1 MARLKVISYFSY
13 KGGAGRSTLA
23 YNTIPILAKE
33 HLHPTKEHPLI
44 IIDTDLDSCGMSYL
58 LGVDA
63 DVRDDCC
70 TQDLLQNGLK
80 SLDYPEHI
88 WQHPNFKDLFAVGDR
103 FGYDKE
109 SILFLAAKDVKNVGE
124 LGNYKNSNN
133 NNPFEDRLRDFLD
146 LCKYYKVPAVILDAA
161 VGNNATANATNQVSN
176 IVVCCMRPTI
186 QFVNGTVRFLKAL
199 EKGGSFDGRK
209 KIIAVPNVIPQ
220 DEVEVDG
227 KRYPD
232 YAVDRI
238 TSQFKML
245 TDSLPEDSDI
255 TYNLEMLDR
264 DAFGIPAVKSFMWRE
279 GQLYTMTDRNAG
291 EEKALERYKKLAAL
305 ICNC

>member
-1 MARLKVISYFSY
+1 MAKLKVISFFSY

-23 YNTIPILAKE
+23 FNVIPILANE
-33 HLHPTKEHPLI
+33 HLRPTKEHPLI

-63 DVRDDCC
+63 DVKDDCC
-70 TQDLLQNGLK
+70 TQDLLKNGLK
-80 SLDYPEHI
+80 VLDYPEHI
-88 WQHPNFKDLFAVGDR
+88 WQHPNFKDLFRVGDR
-103 FGYDKE
+103 FGYDKDA
-109 SILFLAAKDVKNVGE
+109 ILFLAAKDVKNVE
-124 LGNYKNSNN
+124 DRGNYNDA
-133 NNPFEDRLRDFLD
+133 NNPFEDKLRDFLE
-146 LCKYYKVPAVILDAA
+146 CCAYYNVAAVIMDAA

-186 QFVNGTVRFLKAL
+186 QFVNGTVRFLRIL
-199 EKGGSFDGRK
+199 ETGGSFDGRK

-220 DEVEVDG
+220 EEVEVDG

-245 TDSLPEDSDI
+245 ANDVPEDMKI
-255 TYNLEMLDR
+255 TYNLEMLDKNE
-264 DAFGIPAVKSFMWRE
+264 FGIPAVKSFMWRE
-279 GQLYTMTDRNAG
+279 GQLYTQADRNEN
-291 EEKALERYKKLAAL
+291 EEKALQRYKKLAA
-305 ICNC
+305 IISNC

>member
-23 YNTIPILAKE
+23 FNTIPILAKE
-33 HLHPTKEHPLI
+33 HLHPTKDHPI
-44 IIDTDLDSCGMSYL
+44 ILIDTDLDSCGMSYL
-58 LGVDA
+58 LGVDG
-63 DVRDDCC
+63 DVKDDCC
-70 TQDLLQNGLK
+70 TQDLLENGLK
-80 SLDYPEHI
+80 TQTPPEYI
-88 WQHPNFKDLFAVGDR
+88 WQHPNFKDMFAVGDR
-103 FGYDKE
+103 FGCEKE
-109 SILFLAAKDVKNVGE
+109 SILFLPAKDVKNVGDQS
-124 LGNYKNSNN
+124 NYNDAKH
-133 NNPFEDRLRDFLD
+133 PFADALKQFIKV
-146 LCKYYKVPAVILDAA
+146 CKEYQVPAVILDAA

-199 EKGGSFDGRK
+199 ERGGSFDGRK

-232 YAVDRI
+232 YAIDRI

-245 TDSLPEDSDI
+245 AANETNI
-255 TYNLEMLDR
+255 TYNLEMLDKN
-264 DAFGIPAVKSFMWRE
+264 AFGIPAVKSFMWRE
-279 GQLYTMTDRNAG
+279 GQLATQSDLNDN
-291 EEKALERYKKLAAL
+291 EKLALDRYKKLAEV
-305 ICNC
+305 ISNC